1 MGRYFSLP
9 GWRAGTVALSCFL
22 IQSIQSGHQEPGC
35 SVAFSSH
42 LSRLPSGSS
51 PVQYWYLIFLP
62 GGLTTPAIWPEPAST
77 YLTGPPKNFDPRKAD
92 FAGAM
97 WSSRVARL

>member
-1 MGRYFSLP
+1 MGVSLP
-9 GWRAGTVALSCFL
+9 PPGSRAGTSADSSSLS
-22 IQSIQSGHQEPGC
+22 QESQSGHHEPGW
-35 SVAFSSH
+35 SSALAIQ
-42 LSRLPSGSS
+42 LSRLPTGGP
-51 PVQYWYLIFLP
+51 PVQKLYFGLP
-62 GGLTTPAIWPEPAST
+62 GGLITPAIWPEPAST